1 MVERRRQLL
10 PTWPPPATTSP
21 SLSPT
26 LVHWNVQQLL
36 VARRSGKSVAHFVF
50 SLFGFHS
57 VVPTTGTASLLV
69 S

>member
-10 PTWPPPATTSP
+10 PTWPPPLLP
-21 SLSPT
+21 LSPT

>member
-10 PTWPPPATTSP
+10 PTWPPPSP

-26 LVHWNVQQLL
+26 LVHWNFQQLL